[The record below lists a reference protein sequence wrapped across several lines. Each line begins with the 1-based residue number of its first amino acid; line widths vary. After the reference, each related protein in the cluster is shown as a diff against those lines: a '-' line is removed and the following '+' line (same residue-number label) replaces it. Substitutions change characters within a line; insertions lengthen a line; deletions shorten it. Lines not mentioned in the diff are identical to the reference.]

1 MICPSCGQQTE
12 EGKFCTNCGAP
23 LPVENNAATQE
34 PVNTDPTLEQESNVG
49 EPSQPLASGQ
59 QQNQSQSNDFMETVK
74 RETSQFGAF
83 FVKLLKK
90 PSEGQNVT
98 SSQLISGIIT
108 IVIFS
113 LLISLGSYIISSS
126 IGSYFM
132 RVSFVDSFLLP
143 LIQFLVLFG
152 VIAAISFAGVK
163 IGGQS
168 LSFTAVVAKTG
179 AYSVP
184 FLVLTVLGSL
194 LALVGISLSGI
205 FILVGLLGPILV
217 VPTFILLEKPAPA
230 FDRIYLLIGIYFV
243 TLLASGYLL
252 VNISSVLFGGML
264 SSFL

>member
-1 MICPSCGQQTE
+1 MICPNCGQQTE

-34 PVNTDPTLEQESNVG
+34 PVNTDPTIEQESNVG
-49 EPSQPLASGQ
+49 EPSQPLSSGQ
-59 QQNQSQSNDFMETVK
+59 QQNQSQPNDVMETVK
-74 RETSQFGAF
+74 RESSQFGSF
-83 FVKLLKK
+83 FVKLLKN
-90 PSEGQNVT
+90 PSEGKNIA
-98 SSQLISGIIT
+98 SSHLIPGIIT

-113 LLISLGSYIISSS
+113 LLISLGTYIITSS

-132 RVSFVDSFLLP
+132 EVSFVDSFLIP
-143 LIQFLVLFG
+143 LIQFLILFG
-152 VIAAISFAGVK
+152 IIAAISFAGVK

-168 LSFTAVVAKTG
+168 LSFTDVVAKTG

-194 LALVGISLSGI
+194 LALVELPLSGTI
-205 FILVGLLGPILV
+205 ILIGLIGPILL
-217 VPTFILLEKPAPA
+217 VPTLILLERPAPA

-252 VNISSVLFGGML
+252 ANIVDVFLGGMM
-264 SSFL
+264 SSIF

>member
-113 LLISLGSYIISSS
+113 LLISLGTYIISSS

-132 RVSFVDSFLLP
+132 QVSFVDSFLLP

-152 VIAAISFAGVK
+152 IIAAISFAGVK
-163 IGGQS
+163 LGGQS
-168 LSFTAVVAKTG
+168 LSFTDVVAKTG

-194 LALVGISLSGI
+194 LALVELPLSGTI
-205 FILVGLLGPILV
+205 ILIGLIGPVLL
-217 VPTFILLEKPAPA
+217 VPTLILLERPAPA

-252 VNISSVLFGGML
+252 ANVVDALLGGMMGSL
-264 SSFL
+264 F